1 MDQSL
6 PAGLPWA
13 AFQALARLDS
23 LAAAPAHLRLYA
35 FSADRESDPGAIAPR
50 LRQAAVALI
59 LSTGNAIVVLADEHY
74 APELAAEWRAA
85 LHAHGHAVTRWLR
98 ASAAVVGEFYR
109 RDAERRRIA
118 AEATASATEGAR
130 QLVQLLVCALQRGAS
145 DVDVVVDE
153 EAVSTTLR
161 LRIHGEWVTLSQAP
175 NVYGLDLMRAAFAAV
190 RLDERMRGKAAWSPR
205 ADLAGVARFCGLH
218 NLQVRLQQIVERSGV
233 GLTLR
238 LLTWDGLAQRHRS
251 LADLGFAP
259 PQAAALSR
267 ALGHAGGLVLIAGA
281 TGSGKTTTL
290 NVAVAT
296 SPRFAQRKWVSI
308 EDPPE
313 IDTPGIFQIPVA
325 TPGCFGAIAS
335 NSAGDADGG
344 DAFADAMRKVL
355 RFTPD
360 GVIAGEIRDRAGAQL
375 AVQMA
380 LTGHVV
386 AASLH
391 ASDAFIAL
399 SRLTGRD
406 LAVDAA
412 VLQEPGVLSAIVAQR
427 LLPRLCECRL
437 NLDEW
442 RSTATEHEQHVLQRA
457 VARLGLE
464 SSTLRL
470 RHPQGCERCRA
481 GRAGYAGRVVCTQLV
496 EFDADLLATWR
507 TEGID
512 AARERWR
519 AAHMRRG
526 SHGGGSTIAA
536 HAMHRV
542 RHGECDARDVLAAFD
557 MADLLCQAPRHP
569 QRDLSRAAS
578 PSTI

>member
-1 MDQSL
+1 MDETHT
-6 PAGLPWA
+6 AGLAWS
-13 AFQALARLDS
+13 AFQALPTLDS
-23 LAAAPAHLRLYA
+23 TAAAPGHLRLYA
-35 FSADRESDPGAIAPR
+35 FSGDRLADPACIAPR
-50 LRQAAVALI
+50 LQQAAVALI
-59 LSTGNAIVVLADEHY
+59 LATGSAIVVLAQEHY
-74 APELAAEWRAA
+74 APELAAEWQAG
-85 LHAHGHAVTRWLR
+85 LHAHGHPVARWLR
-98 ASAAVVGEFYR
+98 APAAVVREFYQ
-109 RDAERRRIA
+109 RDAQRRRIA
-118 AEATASATEGAR
+118 AEAASSATEGAR
-130 QLVQLLVCALQRGAS
+130 QLAQLLVSALQRGAS
-145 DVDVVVDE
+145 DIDVVVDE
-153 EAVSTTLR
+153 EAGSTTLR
-161 LRIHGEWVTLSQAP
+161 LRIHGEWVTHAQAP

-205 ADLAGVARFCGLH
+205 ADLSGVARFAELH
-218 NLQVRLQQIVERSGV
+218 NLQIRLQQIVERSGV

-251 LADLGFAP
+251 LPDLGYAP

-267 ALGHAGGLVLIAGA
+267 ALGRAGGLVLVVGA

-325 TPGCFGAIAS
+325 TAGCFGAPDG
-335 NSAGDADGG
+335 GDGAG

-427 LLPRLCECRL
+427 LLPRLCDCRL
-437 NLDEW
+437 GIEQW
-442 RSTATEHEQHVLQRA
+442 RRHATEHEQHALQRA
-457 VARLGLE
+457 AARLGLDVAA
-464 SSTLRL
+464 LRL
-470 RHPQGCERCRA
+470 RNVEGCERCRP
-481 GRAGYAGRVVCTQLV
+481 GRAGYAGRIVCAQLV

-507 TEGID
+507 TAGID

-519 AAHMRRG
+519 AGHVRRAA
-526 SHGGGSTIAA
+526 HGGGGTIAA

-542 RHGECDARDVLAAFD
+542 RHSECDARDVLAAFD
-557 MADLLCQAPRHP
+557 MADLQCQAPHP
-569 QRDLSRAAS
+569 SQRDLPRAAT

>member
-1 MDQSL
+1 MDQTFA
-6 PAGLPWA
+6 AGLGWP
-13 AFQALARLDS
+13 AFQALARLDAT
-23 LAAAPAHLRLYA
+23 AAAPAHLRLYA
-35 FSADRESDPGAIAPR
+35 FSRDRDADPAATVAPR
-50 LRQAAVALI
+50 LRQSAVALI
-59 LSTGNAIVVLADEHY
+59 LTTGNAIVVLADEHY
-74 APELAAEWRAA
+74 APEVAAEWQTA
-85 LHAHGHAVTRWLR
+85 LHAHGHAVTGWLR
-98 ASAAVVGEFYR
+98 APATVVREFYQ

-118 AEATASATEGAR
+118 AEAACSATEGAR
-130 QLVQLLVCALQRGAS
+130 QLVQVLVCALQRGAS
-145 DVDVVVDE
+145 DIDVVVDE
-153 EAVSTTLR
+153 EAATTTLR
-161 LRIHGEWVTLSQAP
+161 LRIHGEWATLSQAP

-190 RLDERMRGKAAWSPR
+190 RLDERTRGKAAWSPR
-205 ADLAGVARFCGLH
+205 ADLAGVARFAELH

-233 GLTLR
+233 GLSLR
-238 LLTWDGLAQRHRS
+238 LLTWDGLAQRHRT
-251 LADLGFAP
+251 LGDLGYAP

-325 TPGCFGAIAS
+325 TPGCFGGTV
-335 NSAGDADGG
+335 GDSDDS

-375 AVQMA
+375 AVHMA

-427 LLPRLCECRL
+427 LLPRLCECRVGI
-437 NLDEW
+437 DEW
-442 RSTATEHEQHVLQRA
+442 RHTATDHEQHVLQRA
-457 VARLGLE
+457 VARLGLDTG
-464 SSTLRL
+464 TLRL
-470 RHPQGCERCRA
+470 RHPQGCERCRG

-507 TEGID
+507 SEGID

-519 AAHMRRG
+519 AGHVRRG
-526 SHGGGSTIAA
+526 THGGGSTIAA

-557 MADLLCQAPRHP
+557 IADLLCQAPRHSP
-569 QRDLSRAAS
+569 RDLPRTAV

>member
-1 MDQSL
+1 MDELRAAS
-6 PAGLPWA
+6 PGWA
-13 AFQALARLDS
+13 ELEALATLDS
-23 LAAAPAHLRLYA
+23 VAAAPAHLRLYA
-35 FSADRESDPGAIAPR
+35 FSADRLADPASVTSR
-50 LRQAAVALI
+50 LQQGAVALI
-59 LSTGNAIVVLADEHY
+59 LATGSAIVVLAQEHCS
-74 APELAAEWRAA
+74 PELAAEWQASLR
-85 LHAHGHAVTRWLR
+85 LHGHPVTRWLR
-98 ASAAVVGEFYR
+98 APASVVREFYQ
-109 RDAERRRIA
+109 RDAQRRRIA
-118 AEATASATEGAR
+118 AEAASSATEGAR
-130 QLVQLLVCALQRGAS
+130 QLAQLLVCALQRGAS
-145 DVDVVVDE
+145 DIDVVVDE
-153 EAVSTTLR
+153 EAGSTTLR
-161 LRIHGEWVTLSQAP
+161 LRIHGEWMTHAQAP
-175 NVYGLDLMRAAFAAV
+175 NVYGLDLMRAAFSAV

-205 ADLAGVARFCGLH
+205 ADLAGVARFAELH

-251 LADLGFAP
+251 LADLGYTP
-259 PQAAALSR
+259 PQAAALTRTLGR
-267 ALGHAGGLVLIAGA
+267 ASGLVLVVGA

-325 TPGCFGAIAS
+325 TVGCFGAV
-335 NSAGDADGG
+335 GDEQG

-391 ASDAFIAL
+391 AGDAFIAL

-427 LLPRLCECRL
+427 LLPRLCDCRL
-437 NLDEW
+437 GIEQW
-442 RSTATEHEQHVLQRA
+442 RRHATEHEQHALQRA
-457 VARLGLE
+457 VARLHLDVAA
-464 SSTLRL
+464 LRL
-470 RHPQGCERCRA
+470 RNDDGCARCRV
-481 GRAGYAGRVVCTQLV
+481 GRAGYAGRIVCAQLV

-507 TEGID
+507 AAGID

-519 AAHMRRG
+519 AGRLRRG
-526 SHGGGSTIAA
+526 AHTGGSTIAA
-536 HAMHRV
+536 HALQRV
-542 RHGECDARDVLAAFD
+542 CHGECDARDVLAALD
-557 MADLLCQAPRHP
+557 MAELQCQAPRHS
-569 QRDLSRAAS
+569 QRDLPRAAS
-578 PSTI
+578 PLTI

>member
-1 MDQSL
+1 MDQT
-6 PAGLPWA
+6 PATGLAWPT
-13 AFQALARLDS
+13 FEALARLDS
-23 LAAAPAHLRLYA
+23 TSAAPAHLRLYA
-35 FSADRESDPGAIAPR
+35 FSGDRLADPAAVSPR
-50 LRQAAVALI
+50 LQQAGVGLIVA
-59 LSTGNAIVVLADEHY
+59 TGSAIVVLAEEHF
-74 APELAAEWRAA
+74 APELAGEWQAA
-85 LHAHGHAVTRWLR
+85 LHAHGHPVMRWLR
-98 ASAAVVGEFYR
+98 APALVVREFYR

-118 AEATASATEGAR
+118 AEAACSATEGAR

-145 DVDVVVDE
+145 DIDIIVDE
-153 EAVSTTLR
+153 EAGSTTLR
-161 LRIHGEWVTLSQAP
+161 LRIHGEWLTHSQTP

-205 ADLAGVARFCGLH
+205 ADLAGVARFPEMH

-238 LLTWDGLAQRHRS
+238 LLTWDGLARRHRS
-251 LADLGFAP
+251 LGDLGYAP

-325 TPGCFGAIAS
+325 TAGCFGAP
-335 NSAGDADGG
+335 AGERDADGN

-360 GVIAGEIRDRAGAQL
+360 GVIAGEVRDRAGAQL

-412 VLQEPGVLSAIVAQR
+412 VLQESGVLSAIVAQR
-427 LLPRLCECRL
+427 LLPRLCGCGL
-437 NLDEW
+437 GIDAW
-442 RSTATEHEQHVLQRA
+442 RQVASEHEQHALQRA
-457 VARLGLE
+457 VARLGLDAA
-464 SSTLRL
+464 TLRL
-470 RHPQGCERCRA
+470 RNPQGCERCGA

-507 TEGID
+507 SEGID

-526 SHGGGSTIAA
+526 THGGGSTIAA

-557 MADLLCQAPRHP
+557 MADLLCQAPRHS
-569 QRDLSRAAS
+569 QRDLSRATA